1 MAIVVDEFG
10 GTEGIITMEDIVEEI
25 LGDAVP
31 RGDVDPYIEP
41 LEDGKFLVSGNARLD
56 DLSEYLGFQIEAE
69 GIDTIGGFV
78 FTRLGYLPPSGHK
91 TRNSTARHYGA
102 ARWAKA
108 NRGAPAGKNNRCR
121 MDEAPGRRQR
131 CELMIGFIIF
141 CCWIVSFFFN
151 GIESGLLS
159 IDPVRLRQN
168 VKRRVPAAVRL
179 NRLLKH
185 PERLLVTVLLITNAA
200 DIVGLLLLTRQL
212 VRSWGYAGFF
222 FSLAIALPVYLFLLS
237 VLPKSLFRRFPFR
250 ALARLAGILEFA
262 SILFSPLLELGARL
276 GRLLLPGRA
285 AKRARLFAARE
296 ELKQITTQSEREG
309 SLTATERAMIHN
321 VVDFRGVKVRD
332 VMVPLP
338 KVVAVRPSTSTQEAL
353 ALSASSGRRSSTC
366 DYAGRSA
373 GWID

>member
-1 MAIVVDEFG
+1 
-10 GTEGIITMEDIVEEI
+10 
-25 LGDAVP
+25 
-31 RGDVDPYIEP
+31 
-41 LEDGKFLVSGNARLD
+41 
-56 DLSEYLGFQIEAE
+56 
-69 GIDTIGGFV
+69 
-78 FTRLGYLPPSGHK
+78 
-91 TRNSTARHYGA
+91 
-102 ARWAKA
+102 
-108 NRGAPAGKNNRCR
+108 
-121 MDEAPGRRQR
+121 
-131 CELMIGFIIF
+131 MIAFAIF

-168 VKRRVPAAVRL
+168 VKRRVPAALRL

-185 PERLLVTVLLITNAA
+185 PERLLVTVLLVTNAA

-237 VLPKSLFRRFPFR
+237 VLPKSLFRRFPFH
-250 ALARLAGILEFA
+250 ALARLAGVLEFA
-262 SILFSPLLELGARL
+262 SILFSPLLELGAWL
-276 GRLLLPGRA
+276 GRLLLPDRA

-296 ELKQITTQSEREG
+296 ELKQITTESEREG

-338 KVVAVRPSTSTQEAL
+338 KVVSVRPSTSTQEAL
-353 ALSASSGRRSSTC
+353 ALSASSGLDRLPVITPEGQPGGLINVLDILVEQNGARPLSNYMRRIVTTNEEDPAYRIVQRLRIAHVGLAAVLDEKRNLRGIVTIEDLIRRLVSSSE
-366 DYAGRSA
+366 ARV
-373 GWID
+373 